1 MLTVSGGSTVP
12 MSAHMGSAGMISESP
27 WVVER
32 FGQRWARLA
41 LFCIG
46 VAFVGLI
53 AAWAAVNVGTAW
65 RGGHALRGLFDG
77 AIAVLLVTLSLRIM
91 AVNWRAT
98 RPRAEPPVVTADSA
112 DQSGVWGV
120 GGPSMREPGSTG
132 AWPLRGIDRRY
143 DDPGD

>member
-1 MLTVSGGSTVP
+1 
-12 MSAHMGSAGMISESP
+12 MISESA

-46 VAFVGLI
+46 AVFVALI
-53 AAWAAVNVGTAW
+53 ATWAAASVASAW
-65 RGGHALRGLFDG
+65 RAGHALRGLSVG
-77 AIAVLLVTLSLRIM
+77 AIALLLVTLSLRIM

-98 RPRAEPPVVTADSA
+98 RARGDGPVMVADGA

-132 AWPLRGIDRRY
+132 AWSVRGIDRRY
-143 DDPGD
+143 EDSRD

>member
-1 MLTVSGGSTVP
+1 
-12 MSAHMGSAGMISESP
+12 MISESP

-41 LFCIG
+41 LICAG
-46 VAFVGLI
+46 VVFVALI
-53 AAWAAVNVGTAW
+53 AIWAAVSVAAAW
-65 RGGHALRGLFDG
+65 RGGHALRGMLDG
-77 AIAVLLVTLSLRIM
+77 VIAALLVTLSLRIM

-98 RPRAEPPVVTADSA
+98 RPRGDDPLVTADSA

-132 AWPLRGIDRRY
+132 VWPARGTNRRY
-143 DDPGD
+143 EDPRD

>member
-1 MLTVSGGSTVP
+1 
-12 MSAHMGSAGMISESP
+12 MISESP

-46 VAFVGLI
+46 AVFVGLI
-53 AAWAAVNVGTAW
+53 CIWAAASVAAAW
-65 RGGHALRGLFDG
+65 RGGHALRSLAEG
-77 AIAVLLVTLSLRIM
+77 ATALLLVTLALRIM

-98 RPRAEPPVVTADSA
+98 RPRRDGPVVVADSA

-132 AWPLRGIDRRY
+132 AWPMRGTDRRY
-143 DDPGD
+143 EDPRD

>member
-1 MLTVSGGSTVP
+1 
-12 MSAHMGSAGMISESP
+12 MISESP

-46 VAFVGLI
+46 AVFVALI
-53 AAWAAVNVGTAW
+53 GIWAAASVAAAW
-65 RGGHALRGLFDG
+65 RGGHALRGLVEG
-77 AIAVLLVTLSLRIM
+77 AIAALLVVLALRIM

-98 RPRAEPPVVTADSA
+98 RPRGDDPVATADSA

-132 AWPLRGIDRRY
+132 AWPMRGIDRRY
-143 DDPGD
+143 EDPRD

>member
-1 MLTVSGGSTVP
+1 MV
-12 MSAHMGSAGMISESP
+12 SESP

-32 FGQRWARLA
+32 FGQRRARVA

-46 VAFVGLI
+46 AVFVALI
-53 AAWAAVNVGTAW
+53 GIWAAASVAAAW
-65 RGGHALRGLFDG
+65 RDGHALRGLSEG
-77 AIAVLLVTLSLRIM
+77 AIALLLVVLALRIM

-98 RPRAEPPVVTADSA
+98 RPRSEGPIATADAA

-132 AWPLRGIDRRY
+132 AWPMRDLDRRY
-143 DDPGD
+143 DDPRD